1 MLSREYL
8 RDHADQYRAALQKR
22 GMKVD
27 FDRFLELD
35 AERRRTIAR
44 VETLKN
50 QRNTASQEIAALK
63 KNKQDAGAQI
73 EAMKRLGDEIKQLDE
88 LLARIEED
96 LQNLELYLPNVPHDS
111 VPEGPDE
118 SANRVERTWGAK
130 PGFDFKPKPH
140 WDLGE
145 ALGILDF
152 DRAAKI
158 TGARFALITGAGARL
173 NRALID
179 FMLDTH
185 SARGYTEVV
194 PPYIVNAESL
204 RATGQLPKFEEDLFK
219 LADRDYYLIPTAEVP
234 VTNIHRDE
242 ILDAAM
248 LPIRYCAYSPC
259 FRSEAG
265 SYGKD
270 TRGLIRLHQF
280 EKVELVKFALPEQ
293 SWQELE
299 TLTRDAEAILQ
310 ALGLHYRVVTLSTG
324 DVSFSSAKTYDLE
337 VWLPGQDTYREIS
350 SCSNFA
356 DFQARRA
363 NIRYRTADKKTAF
376 VHTLNGSGLPI
387 GRMLV
392 AILENCQQE
401 DGSVRVPEALQRY
414 MKGLTRISAS

>member
-8 RDHADQYRAALQKR
+8 RDHADEYRAALKNR

-35 AERRRTIAR
+35 GERRRAIAR
-44 VETLKN
+44 VEGLKN
-50 QRNTASQEIAALK
+50 QRNVASQEIAARK
-63 KNKQDAGAQI
+63 KSKQDATAQI
-73 EAMKRLGDEIKQLDE
+73 DAMKRVGDEIKELDA
-88 LLARIEED
+88 LLARIEEE
-96 LQNLELYLPNVPHDS
+96 LRNLELYLPNIPHETVPIG
-111 VPEGPDE
+111 VDE
-118 SANRVERTWGAK
+118 SANRVERTWGEK
-130 PGFDFKPKPH
+130 PRFDFAPKPH
-140 WDLGE
+140 WDIGE

-158 TGARFALITGAGARL
+158 TGARFALITGLGARL

-179 FMLDTH
+179 FMLDMDT
-185 SARGYTEVV
+185 ARGYTEVV
-194 PPYIVNAESL
+194 PPFIVNADSL
-204 RATGQLPKFEEDLFK
+204 RGTGQLPKFEEDLFK
-219 LADRDYYLIPTAEVP
+219 LTDRDYYLIPTAEVP

-242 ILDAAM
+242 ILDAAA
-248 LPIRYCAYSPC
+248 LPLRYCAYSPC

-280 EKVELVKFALPEQ
+280 EKVELVKFTLPEQ
-293 SWQELE
+293 SWDELE
-299 TLTRDAEAILQ
+299 MLTRDAEAILQ
-310 ALGLHYRVVTLSTG
+310 ALGLHYRVITLSTG
-324 DVSFSSAKTYDLE
+324 DMGFSAAKTHDIE

-363 NIRYRTADKKTAF
+363 NIRYRGAEKKTAF

-387 GRMLV
+387 GRTLV
-392 AILENCQQE
+392 ALLENFQE
-401 DGSVRVPEALQRY
+401 ADGSVRIPDALQRY
-414 MKGLTRISAS
+414 MKGLTRISAG